1 MPDSTEDRL
10 AITELI
16 SLHGHLFDNG
26 ELERLDELFTDDIR
40 YDVSDLG
47 GGVLEGIDAIRDAGR
62 QLGELN
68 PVAHH
73 VTNVIVTDLDQD
85 RAHVRSKGLAVMTNG
100 TTASATYEDEVVR
113 TKAGWR
119 LAHRTIKARRV
130 PLQP

>member
-1 MPDSTEDRL
+1 MPDLVEDRL

-40 YDVSDLG
+40 YDVSDVG
-47 GGVLEGIDAIRDAGR
+47 GGVLEGIDGIRRAAI
-62 QLGELN
+62 QLGDAN

-73 VTNVIVTDLDQD
+73 VTNVHITDLSDNT
-85 RAHVRSKGLAVMTNG
+85 AHVRSKGLAVMTNG
-100 TTASATYEDEVVR
+100 TTGSATYKDEVVR

-119 LAHRTIKARRV
+119 LARRTVKVRRV
-130 PLQP
+130 PLRP

>member
-1 MPDSTEDRL
+1 MPDLVEDRL

-40 YDVSDLG
+40 YDVSDVG
-47 GGVLEGIDAIRDAGR
+47 GGVLEGIDAIRDAAG
-62 QLGELN
+62 QLGENN

-73 VTNVIVTDLDQD
+73 VTNVHITDLSDD
-85 RAHVRSKGLAVMTNG
+85 TAHVRSKGLAVMTNG
-100 TTASATYEDEVVR
+100 TTGSATYVDEVVR

-119 LAHRTIKARRV
+119 LAHRTVKPRRV